1 MGSINVKIKIMP
13 SSPDVNLEKLEEEIK
28 KLVEKNKGIGCK
40 FEEEPIAFGLKAV
53 MTYFI
58 CAEDQEL
65 DTLEKELGET
75 ENVNSV
81 QVLDIRRAL

>member
-13 SSPDVNLEKLEEEIK
+13 SSPETDLEKLKEKIK
-28 KLVEKNKGIGCK
+28 VVVEKIDGKGCK

-65 DTLEKELGET
+65 DTLEKELGEIK
-75 ENVNSV
+75 NVNSV
-81 QVLDIRRAL
+81 QVLDIRRTL